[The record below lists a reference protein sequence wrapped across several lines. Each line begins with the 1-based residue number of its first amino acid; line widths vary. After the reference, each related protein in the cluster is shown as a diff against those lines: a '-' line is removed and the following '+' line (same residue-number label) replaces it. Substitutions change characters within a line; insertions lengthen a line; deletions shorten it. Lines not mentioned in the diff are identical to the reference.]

1 MLSHSGGLQCL
12 GSQPAAPQEAV
23 VEEDSSIAKPLI
35 TEDKSVAEMAS
46 SIGQLQ
52 MKLDQIVKCVLCGL
66 MP

>member
-1 MLSHSGGLQCL
+1 MSHFGGLQCL
-12 GSQPAAPQEAV
+12 GSSPAPPEAAAAQ
-23 VEEDSSIAKPLI
+23 EDSSIAKPLI
-35 TEDKSVAEMAS
+35 AEDKSVAEMAS